1 MDEFEVVRQ
10 LGKGAFSIV
19 LLVKRKEDGNIYAI
33 KRVQIANMNQKEKL
47 NSLNEVRLL
56 ASISHQNIIGYKDSF
71 FEDESQTL
79 NIVLEYADDGDLRA
93 KIQSHQKSQR
103 YFKETE
109 IWSIFIQLLQGL
121 RVLHSNHIMHRDLKT
136 ANIFLTKNG
145 ICKLGDLNVSK
156 IVKMGLLYTQT
167 GTPYYA
173 SPEVWEDKPYD
184 YKSDIWSIG
193 CILYEL
199 CALSLPFKG
208 NNLSIVYSKI
218 LKGQYEPIPSIY
230 SKEISVIIALL
241 LQVNPKNRPNCEELM
256 RHPIIKKKIRMIFG
270 EISDE
275 DSKENSIH
283 YSKSLKCKEMNAEL
297 LNTIRIS
304 SDNDIKKVLPKYKKY
319 NSNNSL
325 RHLRCYTGKPKQN
338 SINTIPHSSRCVNP
352 ASTPI
357 TKLNPTRLIIGRNM
371 LKKHNSFS
379 NLVIN
384 PQVQPKEEKQINKT
398 QNATIDIS
406 NGYKEEENKSIEPYP
421 YQKQLRKSLQPQI
434 INSYRNDNIRTSIPP
449 RPPRPQSCGKK
460 EIENVTKI
468 SINTFNIMDKPMLRK
483 MLPPHMQFKLNNLRN
498 ITNSSTN
505 SNNNT
510 MENSRMRYVKI

>member
-79 NIVLEYADDGDLRA
+79 NIVLEYADDGDLHA

-109 IWSIFIQLLQGL
+109 RWSIFIQLLQGL

-275 DSKENSIH
+275 DSKEN
-283 YSKSLKCKEMNAEL
+283 
-297 LNTIRIS
+297 
-304 SDNDIKKVLPKYKKY
+304 
-319 NSNNSL
+319 
-325 RHLRCYTGKPKQN
+325 
-338 SINTIPHSSRCVNP
+338 
-352 ASTPI
+352 
-357 TKLNPTRLIIGRNM
+357 
-371 LKKHNSFS
+371 
-379 NLVIN
+379 NLVNASAQCMLDLLHARFFNENLPEFLKDDNLDIDFDFSLFGDETI
-384 PQVQPKEEKQINKT
+384 EEK
-398 QNATIDIS
+398 NAK
-406 NGYKEEENKSIEPYP
+406 GYTNEKYSESA
-421 YQKQLRKSLQPQI
+421 
-434 INSYRNDNIRTSIPP
+434 DN
-449 RPPRPQSCGKK
+449 
-460 EIENVTKI
+460 
-468 SINTFNIMDKPMLRK
+468 
-483 MLPPHMQFKLNNLRN
+483 
-498 ITNSSTN
+498 
-505 SNNNT
+505 
-510 MENSRMRYVKI
+510 YVRRL